1 VAQFFR
7 SFQSGTQLFA
17 GVLWCL
23 RVLDVARQTMR
34 RSAKGLGRREKIKH
48 HLILCLVSIA
58 FLFLC
63 ARATCTNWAFVG
75 NRETLVQPAV
85 RNFAEGRSTGAER
98 AQDLWQS
105 QNLWKAVSFFNAACW
120 GSSYVA
126 TKAGMNALQAAGVED
141 PITVFQV
148 LRFSVAALPLLPWL
162 LRSTSTTSASLS
174 AVTGVLVGM
183 SYLILSE
190 AYALG
195 TTASKAAFITS
206 LQTIVVAACCCL
218 EAGTVQIGLVISSLL
233 AVIGVGCLELQ
244 GINSLHLEMTK
255 GDVLCLGCPLFTG
268 LAWFVLGKQMKR
280 FPKDVMA
287 SMAVQLTIFAVLFM
301 TLLLGE
307 LLPKDGVIGIFNWCS
322 QLPQLLQNPGVLGPL
337 IFSVVFG
344 SWMTTF
350 LSNRAIRVL
359 SSSDVSLIITS
370 EPLWAALA
378 AMSLLKE
385 ILGWGD
391 FIGIIFIMA
400 ALLCNELWGKGSQK
414 SQVCR
419 LTTTQRSSQARR
431 DEMQDLMGAPKIP

>member
-1 VAQFFR
+1 
-7 SFQSGTQLFA
+7 
-17 GVLWCL
+17 
-23 RVLDVARQTMR
+23 MR

-195 TTASKAAFITS
+195 TTAWPGTELFWGVH
-206 LQTIVVAACCCL
+206 VV
-218 EAGTVQIGLVISSLL
+218 
-233 AVIGVGCLELQ
+233 
-244 GINSLHLEMTK
+244 
-255 GDVLCLGCPLFTG
+255 
-268 LAWFVLGKQMKR
+268 
-280 FPKDVMA
+280 
-287 SMAVQLTIFAVLFM
+287 
-301 TLLLGE
+301 
-307 LLPKDGVIGIFNWCS
+307 
-322 QLPQLLQNPGVLGPL
+322 
-337 IFSVVFG
+337 
-344 SWMTTF
+344 
-350 LSNRAIRVL
+350 
-359 SSSDVSLIITS
+359 
-370 EPLWAALA
+370 
-378 AMSLLKE
+378 
-385 ILGWGD
+385 
-391 FIGIIFIMA
+391 
-400 ALLCNELWGKGSQK
+400 
-414 SQVCR
+414 
-419 LTTTQRSSQARR
+419 
-431 DEMQDLMGAPKIP
+431 

>member
-1 VAQFFR
+1 
-7 SFQSGTQLFA
+7 
-17 GVLWCL
+17 
-23 RVLDVARQTMR
+23 
-34 RSAKGLGRREKIKH
+34 
-48 HLILCLVSIA
+48 
-58 FLFLC
+58 
-63 ARATCTNWAFVG
+63 
-75 NRETLVQPAV
+75 
-85 RNFAEGRSTGAER
+85 
-98 AQDLWQS
+98 
-105 QNLWKAVSFFNAACW
+105 
-120 GSSYVA
+120 
-126 TKAGMNALQAAGVED
+126 
-141 PITVFQV
+141 
-148 LRFSVAALPLLPWL
+148 
-162 LRSTSTTSASLS
+162 
-174 AVTGVLVGM
+174 
-183 SYLILSE
+183 
-190 AYALG
+190 
-195 TTASKAAFITS
+195 
-206 LQTIVVAACCCL
+206 
-218 EAGTVQIGLVISSLL
+218 
-233 AVIGVGCLELQ
+233 
-244 GINSLHLEMTK
+244 MTK

-307 LLPKDGVIGIFNWCS
+307 LLPKDGVVGIFNWCS

-378 AMSLLKE
+378 AMILLKE

-414 SQVCR
+414 SKVCQ
-419 LTTTQRSSQARR
+419 LTTTQASSQARR